1 MSTPAPDSV
10 RRLVD
15 HFDQN
20 RAAYLSGSYNEAQL
34 RHEFLGPFFEA
45 LGWDVYNHQGSAMPY
60 RDVIFEDSLKVGG
73 ASKAPD
79 YCFRIGGMRKFFVE
93 AKKPSVNI
101 ATGAGPAFQ
110 LRRYAW
116 SAKLPL
122 SILTDFEE
130 FAVYDCR
137 SRPVRTDKASTARI
151 KLLRYSE
158 YPDRW
163 DELSSV
169 FSPEAIRKGSF
180 DKYVEDTKVRKGTAE
195 VDDAFLA
202 EIEGW
207 RDSLARNIALRN
219 PRLGTPDN
227 TADLNLAVQMTIDR
241 AIFLRIC
248 EDRGIEDYGTLQNL
262 IGKPGVYRRLME
274 RFEDADKRYNSG
286 LFDFRKDTV
295 TPSLKI
301 DDKLLSDILSELY
314 PPKSPYEF
322 SVIGIE
328 ILGEVYEQF
337 LGKVIR
343 LTAGHQAKVEEKP
356 EVRKAGGVRY
366 TPQYIVRY
374 LVKNT
379 IGKLIAGKTPAE
391 ISKLAFIDMSCG
403 SGSFAIGGYS
413 YLLDYHLD
421 WYVKHDPAKRP
432 NEVFAI
438 RPGEYLL
445 TTAEKKRI
453 LLNNIYGVDID
464 PQAVE
469 VTKLSLLLKV
479 LEGENRET
487 INSQLKLYHERA
499 LPNLDSNIK
508 CGNSLIDSDFYRGQQ
523 GGLFDADIRRVNAFD
538 WHKAFPEVM
547 ARGGFDAVI
556 GNPPYVRSQSLGE
569 EMRDYYGRHYAAA
582 TKTYDIYVLFVE
594 RALSLLNSNGKVGLI
609 LPNKFFTTDYG
620 EGLRRIL
627 GERKAIER
635 LVDFEDAQIFEGAG
649 TYTTLLFLS
658 GTPTQDTQY
667 VALGEA
673 FRKGGTR
680 GIEVALSASE
690 LRFNQLRVTS
700 DGSRWTL
707 ASGARGQVL
716 SRLQA
721 AFPQLSSLEPHI
733 FQGLKTSADGI
744 YMVRLHRTKGKIA
757 VVTNMQNEEF
767 RVEVGVLKPVLK
779 GEHVQRYSIDS
790 TAHLH
795 IIYPY
800 AQGSDGRASVLA
812 ADVFERDFPLAF
824 KYLQGK
830 RDVLGARDR
839 GEWRRR
845 KDWYAYARS
854 QNIATF
860 LGRKF
865 LLPYMTSRLRVADDA
880 KGTYFFV
887 NITTGGYGLRVD
899 LGQHSHEYL
908 LATLNSR
915 LMDYCIRLMTN
926 MFRGGYFAVNKQSL
940 ERLPFRAID
949 FSNKADKARH
959 DKMVELVTRMM
970 ELKKQQARAPKKQSP
985 SAKQLLDQKLAITDH
1000 QIDALVYELY
1010 GLSDEEIGIVEG
1022 ATEQ

>member
-1 MSTPAPDSV
+1 MSTPVPDAV
-10 RRLVD
+10 KRLVD
-15 HFDQN
+15 HFDRN
-20 RAAYLSGSYNEAQL
+20 RDAYHSVSYNEAQL
-34 RHEFLGPFFEA
+34 RREFIDPLFEA
-45 LGWDVYNHQGSAMPY
+45 LGWDVENRQGSAMPY

-73 ASKAPD
+73 ATKAPD

-101 ATGAGPAFQ
+101 AVDAGPAFQ

-163 DELSSV
+163 DELCSV

-180 DKYVEDTKVRKGTAE
+180 DKYVVDTKVRKGTAE

-219 PRLGTPDN
+219 PRLGTLDN

-356 EVRKAGGVRY
+356 EVRKAGGVHY
-366 TPQYIVRY
+366 TPQYIVSY
-374 LVKNT
+374 IVKNT

-391 ISKLAFIDMSCG
+391 IEKLAFLDKSCG
-403 SGSFAIGGYS
+403 SGSFLIGGYTC
-413 YLLDYHLD
+413 LLDYHLD
-421 WYVKHDPAKRP
+421 WYVRHDPAKHP

-479 LEGENRET
+479 LEGENKET
-487 INSQLKLYHERA
+487 INQTLRLFRERA

-538 WHKAFPEVM
+538 WHRAFPEVM
-547 ARGGFDAVI
+547 ARGGFDADI
-556 GNPPYVRSQSLGE
+556 GNPPWGAEFSIPEQQYLRQHFQTATGRGIDSYAVFIEQGLAKLRAGGLLGFITPDTFLRKDDHLRTRKLLLSGSRIDELVETGPVFSAVRDTWGLVFVVSKSAADNRHRIRHKKISRFIVSAEERLAKFGHGDWDEETTSSQSTWLHG
-569 EMRDYYGRHYAAA
+569 RDMVVGYRA
-582 TKTYDIYVLFVE
+582 TDE
-594 RALSLLNSNGKVGLI
+594 AQ
-609 LPNKFFTTDYG
+609 
-620 EGLRRIL
+620 RIVA
-627 GERKAIER
+627 KM
-635 LVDFEDAQIFEGAG
+635 AG
-649 TYTTLLFLS
+649 N
-658 GTPTQDTQY
+658 P
-667 VALGEA
+667 ALGELHA
-673 FRKGGTR
+673 QYIVSRGEEGSKFALREHKAGSFRMVIPADVER
-680 GIEVALSASE
+680 YAVADGM
-690 LRFNQLRVTS
+690 RVTES
-700 DGSRWTL
+700 SLTESKVRLLYTHPKIWCIRIQKLRWKQRIVSGLDTRTNTAGMKTLQAIVSTQDNVAALGFLQGIL
-707 ASGARGQVL
+707 ASKLVN
-716 SRLQA
+716 
-721 AFPQLSSLEPHI
+721 FWCI
-733 FQGLKTSADGI
+733 
-744 YMVRLHRTKGKIA
+744 
-757 VVTNMQNEEF
+757 N
-767 RVEVGVLKPVLK
+767 
-779 GEHVQRYSIDS
+779 
-790 TAHLH
+790 
-795 IIYPY
+795 
-800 AQGSDGRASVLA
+800 
-812 ADVFERDFPLAF
+812 
-824 KYLQGK
+824 
-830 RDVLGARDR
+830 
-839 GEWRRR
+839 
-845 KDWYAYARS
+845 
-854 QNIATF
+854 F
-860 LGRKF
+860 L
-865 LLPYMTSRLRVADDA
+865 ADDM
-880 KGTYFFV
+880 
-887 NITTGGYGLRVD
+887 N
-899 LGQHSHEYL
+899 QSYL
-908 LATLNSR
+908 E
-915 LMDYCIRLMTN
+915 
-926 MFRGGYFAVNKQSL
+926 K
-940 ERLPFRAID
+940 LPIPRP
-949 FSNKADKARH
+949 DKARH

-985 SAKQLLDQKLAITDH
+985 SAKQLLDQKLAITDQ

-1010 GLSDEEIGIVEG
+1010 GLTEEEIRIVEG
-1022 ATEQ
+1022 AGR

>member
-1 MSTPAPDSV
+1 MATPAPDAV

-15 HFDQN
+15 RFDQN
-20 RAAYLSGSYNEAQL
+20 RDAYLSGSYNETQL
-34 RHEFLGPFFEA
+34 RREFIDPLFEA
-45 LGWDVYNHQGSAMPY
+45 LGWDVENRQGSAMPY

-73 ASKAPD
+73 ATKAPD

-101 ATGAGPAFQ
+101 ASDSSPAFQ

-163 DELSSV
+163 DELCSV

-274 RFEDADKRYNSG
+274 RFENADGRYNSG
-286 LFDFRKDTV
+286 LFDFRKDTI

-337 LGKVIR
+337 LGKVIK
-343 LTAGHQAKVEEKP
+343 LTDGHRAKVEDKP
-356 EVRKAGGVRY
+356 EVRKAGGVHY
-366 TPQYIVRY
+366 TPQHIVNYI
-374 LVKNT
+374 VKNT
-379 IGKLIAGKTPAE
+379 IGKLIADKTPAE
-391 ISKLAFIDMSCG
+391 IAKLAFLDKSCG
-403 SGSFAIGGYS
+403 SGSFLIGGYTC
-413 YLLDYHLD
+413 LLDYHLD

-547 ARGGFDAVI
+547 ARGGFDADI
-556 GNPPYVRSQSLGE
+556 GNPPWVMTAYHEKDTLDHLRRRYKSATGKFDL
-569 EMRDYYGRHYAAA
+569 YY
-582 TKTYDIYVLFVE
+582 LFVE
-594 RALSLLNSNGKVGLI
+594 LGVRLISDTGLLGMI
-609 LPNKFFTTDYG
+609 IPNKFFHTNAAANLRALLAEGRGIRSIVDFGDEQVFKGATNYSSMLFLQKRPLKNLEYAKAMAGLKVTEEYSVPLASLGAEAWHFSSQRINVLFSKIEKEGTPLSALTARFGTGVQSGADRVLALDEETAGSLRIEKDVLRPVLRGRDVRRYG
-620 EGLRRIL
+620 TPEKPKSLVFPYKVEGGRFVILTESEMERHKHLCRYLAGNRQRL
-627 GERKAIER
+627 GERVWFDKTATE
-635 LVDFEDAQIFEGAG
+635 
-649 TYTTLLFLS
+649 LS
-658 GTPTQDTQY
+658 GKWYGMMYLDAWSSFESEHILTPSLSNCANFTT
-667 VALGEA
+667 G
-673 FRKGGTR
+673 KGTLFATGTA
-680 GIEVALSASE
+680 G
-690 LRFNQLRVTS
+690 VTS
-700 DGSRWTL
+700 IIPKPD
-707 ASGARGQVL
+707 
-716 SRLQA
+716 
-721 AFPQLSSLEPHI
+721 
-733 FQGLKTSADGI
+733 
-744 YMVRLHRTKGKIA
+744 VR
-757 VVTNMQNEEF
+757 E
-767 RVEVGVLKPVLK
+767 
-779 GEHVQRYSIDS
+779 SI
-790 TAHLH
+790 L
-795 IIYPY
+795 
-800 AQGSDGRASVLA
+800 
-812 ADVFERDFPLAF
+812 
-824 KYLQGK
+824 
-830 RDVLGARDR
+830 
-839 GEWRRR
+839 
-845 KDWYAYARS
+845 
-854 QNIATF
+854 
-860 LGRKF
+860 
-865 LLPYMTSRLRVADDA
+865 
-880 KGTYFFV
+880 
-887 NITTGGYGLRVD
+887 
-899 LGQHSHEYL
+899 YL
-908 LATLNSR
+908 LGVLNSR
-915 LMDYCIRLMTN
+915 LLSFYAIHHSPVFSGAYYKFSAPYLKKLPIR
-926 MFRGGYFAVNKQSL
+926 R
-940 ERLPFRAID
+940 ID

-985 SAKQLLDQKLAITDH
+985 SARQLLDQKLAITDQ
-1000 QIDALVYELY
+1000 QIDALVYDLY
-1010 GLSDEEIGIVEG
+1010 GLTEDEVRIVEG
-1022 ATEQ
+1022 GDK